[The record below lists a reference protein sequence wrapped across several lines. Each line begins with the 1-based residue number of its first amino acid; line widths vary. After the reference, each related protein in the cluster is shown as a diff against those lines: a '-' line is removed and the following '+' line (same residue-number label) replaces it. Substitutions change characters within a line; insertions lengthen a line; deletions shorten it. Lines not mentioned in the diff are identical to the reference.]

1 MPMFA
6 RITPQNIVMDVQED
20 PDLTTYMKRWGTLP
34 QTLWVGSTYVQLPKT
49 DSNGKPIAHGTSEGA
64 TYNAGTVIDIP
75 KLPPPPT
82 IKYYKGT
89 EFLMRFTDVER
100 KDIRAEAD
108 PKGDAT
114 AQAVYDSWDILSS
127 LANAGMIIA
136 NNDASVSACLDVF
149 VSAQLISSKRKVEI
163 LG

>member
-6 RITPQNIVMDVQED
+6 RITPQNVVMEVQED
-20 PDLTTYMKRWGTLP
+20 PDLATYMKRWGTLP

-64 TYNAGTVIDIP
+64 NYNAGTVTDIP
-75 KLPPPPT
+75 KMAPPPA

-100 KDIRAEAD
+100 KAIRAEAD
-108 PKGDAT
+108 PQGDAT
-114 AQAVYDSWDILSS
+114 AQAVYDAWDLLSS
-127 LANAGMIIA
+127 LANSGAIIA
-136 NNDASVSACLDVF
+136 NNDVSIGACLDTF
-149 VSAQLISSKRKVEI
+149 VTAQLIGSKRKTEI